1 MRGVEFNEKWNGA
14 IRYNFIIHE
23 VKSIVNNEFL
33 VITDGKENNLY
44 LEMHY
49 INNVEIDDRC
59 MTLDM
64 ENEITIKI
72 DY

>member
-1 MRGVEFNEKWNGA
+1 MKVIIFILKWNGA

-59 MTLDM
+59 MILEM
-64 ENEITIKI
+64 ENEIIIKI

>member
-1 MRGVEFNEKWNGA
+1 MRGFEFNEKWNGA
-14 IRYNFIIHE
+14 IRYNFIIHK

-59 MTLDM
+59 MILEM
-64 ENEITIKI
+64 ENEIIIKI

>member
-1 MRGVEFNEKWNGA
+1 MKAIIFILKWNGV

-64 ENEITIKI
+64 ENEIIIKI

>member
-1 MRGVEFNEKWNGA
+1 MKWNGA

-59 MTLDM
+59 MILEM
-64 ENEITIKI
+64 ENEIIIKYYSYI
-72 DY
+72 TNQ